1 MFSYVLGETTVGID
15 GIKIAVEVD
24 VTNGLPGFDI
34 VGLPNLAVREAK
46 ERVRAA
52 IRNSAYPFPMTK
64 ITVNLAPADLKKEG
78 SGLDLPMALGVLVSS
93 KFLSQEMVNGKVF
106 VGELSLD
113 GSIRKLSGVLSMII
127 EAKKSGLKEIFIPA
141 DNAAEGKLI
150 ADIDVYAVRS
160 LIELVEHLQGKKPLK
175 PLPKENIL
183 TNSERVYREDFADV
197 KGQPVA
203 RRAMEIAAAGGHS
216 ILMVGAPGCGKTM
229 LARRLVT
236 ILPPMTEEEAL
247 EVTKIY
253 SIVGML
259 PETESIMLE
268 RPFRSPHHSVS
279 ASALLGGGSYP
290 RPGEVTLSHNGVL
303 FLDELPEFERYTL
316 EMLRQPLEDGVVNI
330 SRVRAA
336 MTFPSKFILCAAQN
350 PCPCGYLGDKEH
362 RCRCKQKD
370 IDNYRRKVSGPL
382 LDRIDMQINLTRVNF
397 TELKNKEVGE
407 SSAVIRERVVAAR
420 NIQLERLRGSGLY
433 CNSQM
438 SRQEVVKYCKLDN
451 DAQSILEKYFNAL
464 HLSARS
470 HDRILKVARTIADL
484 AGCEQ
489 ITAAH
494 IAEAIQLRTSIS
506 G

>member
-1 MFSYVLGETTVGID
+1 MC
-15 GIKIAVEVD
+15 
-24 VTNGLPGFDI
+24 
-34 VGLPNLAVREAK
+34 
-46 ERVRAA
+46 
-52 IRNSAYPFPMTK
+52 IR
-64 ITVNLAPADLKKEG
+64 D
-78 SGLDLPMALGVLVSS
+78 
-93 KFLSQEMVNGKVF
+93 
-106 VGELSLD
+106 
-113 GSIRKLSGVLSMII
+113 R
-127 EAKKSGLKEIFIPA
+127 
-141 DNAAEGKLI
+141 
-150 ADIDVYAVRS
+150 
-160 LIELVEHLQGKKPLK
+160 
-175 PLPKENIL
+175 
-183 TNSERVYREDFADV
+183 
-197 KGQPVA
+197 
-203 RRAMEIAAAGGHS
+203 
-216 ILMVGAPGCGKTM
+216 
-229 LARRLVT
+229 
-236 ILPPMTEEEAL
+236 
-247 EVTKIY
+247 
-253 SIVGML
+253 
-259 PETESIMLE
+259 
-268 RPFRSPHHSVS
+268 
-279 ASALLGGGSYP
+279 LLGGGSYP

-433 CNSQM
+433 CNAQM

-451 DAQSILEKYFNAL
+451 EAQSILEKYFNAL

-489 ITAAH
+489 ISAAH